1 MRVER
6 GPSWEEKMI
15 IAVLITIAVALAATL
30 AYAATK
36 PDTFKISRSTTIAA
50 PAQLIFPM
58 IDDLRAQS
66 AWSPFEKDPS
76 MKRTYSGPPR
86 GKGTVYAWD
95 GNRRVGAGRIAIT
108 DSAPPSKVVLL
119 LEMFRPFK
127 ATNTVEFALQANDA
141 STDVTWSME
150 GRQPYMAKLMSLFM
164 NCDKMVG
171 GEFEEGLAKLKALAE
186 AQPAVVAAE

>member
-1 MRVER
+1 
-6 GPSWEEKMI
+6 MI
-15 IAVLITIAVALAATL
+15 ISVLITIAVVLAAVL

-36 PDTFKISRSTTIAA
+36 RDTFKVSRSTTIAV
-50 PAQLIFPM
+50 PAKLIFPM

-66 AWSPFEKDPS
+66 GWSPFEKDPN
-76 MKRTYSGPPR
+76 MKRTYSGPLR
-86 GKGTVYAWD
+86 GKGAAYAWG
-95 GNRRVGAGRIAIT
+95 GNRQVGAGRIAIT
-108 DSAPPSKVVLL
+108 DSVPPSKVVLH

-127 ATNTVEFALQANDA
+127 AANTVEFSLEAHGA

-171 GEFEEGLAKLKALAE
+171 GQFEEGLAKLKALAE
-186 AQPAVVAAE
+186 RQPAAVAAK